1 MTVYINGFKATKADM
16 DYLQQLINKG
26 QANIIS
32 VKKTKCGSIAIKT
45 I

>member
-16 DYLQQLINKG
+16 EYLQQLINKG
-26 QANIIS
+26 QANITSI
-32 VKKTKCGSIAIKT
+32 KKTKRGNIAIKT